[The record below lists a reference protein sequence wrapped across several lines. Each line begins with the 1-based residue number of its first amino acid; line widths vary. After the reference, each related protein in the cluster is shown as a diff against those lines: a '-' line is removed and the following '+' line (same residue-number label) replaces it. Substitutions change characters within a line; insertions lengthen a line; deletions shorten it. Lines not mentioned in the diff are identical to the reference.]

1 MRRID
6 RQIQAY
12 LAAGTGGLGKANG
25 PSETDGL
32 QKAVQRSRQAFSE
45 SEKQGV
51 LSQREFLFQQSRYIK
66 KHWWLLQGAILA
78 VLWLSL
84 VLTRSGYY
92 MQRYMGIAAP
102 LFGALV
108 LPELWKNRSAGAMEI
123 EGAAYFSL
131 RQVYAARIFLFAL
144 VDFALLCA
152 FSLATLCGNTV
163 ALEEILVQFFLPYVV
178 TCCICFKTLYS
189 SRIDSEVFAL
199 FLCVVWSLVWLM
211 ILSDEKIYHAVSVP
225 VWLTMLGAASV
236 YLGYCV
242 WRGQRNCENLLEVKP
257 LWN

>member
-1 MRRID
+1 MRRTD
-6 RQIQAY
+6 RQIKRY
-12 LAAGTGGLGKANG
+12 LAAGTGGLV
-25 PSETDGL
+25 ETDGL
-32 QKAVQRSRQAFSE
+32 RKAVQRSRQAFYE
-45 SEKQGV
+45 CEKQGV

-84 VLTRSGYY
+84 VLTRSSYY

-102 LFGALV
+102 LFGALI

-131 RQVYAARIFLFAL
+131 RQIYAARIFLFAL
-144 VDFALLCA
+144 VDFVLLCV
-152 FSLATLCGNTV
+152 FSLGALFGGTV
-163 ALEEILVQFFLPYVV
+163 AVRELLAQFFLPYVV

-189 SRIDSEVFAL
+189 RRVDSEAFAL
-199 FLCVVWSLVWLM
+199 SLCAVWSLVWLM
-211 ILSDEKIYHAVSVP
+211 ILSDEKIYHAVSLP
-225 VWLTMLGAASV
+225 VWLAMLGAVSV

-242 WRGQRNCENLLEVKP
+242 WRGQRDCENLLEVKS